1 MFVSFGF
8 NESFGQNESQT
19 PPSGCGETH
28 HIFPELNGK
37 DKIKAGR
44 DSPLIESR
52 PAFSLA
58 VGIVLSVTL
67 VLKSRTI
74 CPFPYL

>member
-1 MFVSFGF
+1 MFVSFSLM
-8 NESFGQNESQT
+8 EYKRRL
-19 PPSGCGETH
+19 SGCGET
-28 HIFPELNGK
+28 IQMYRGETGR

-58 VGIVLSVTL
+58 VGIVLTRLYRRQHAHSVRF
-67 VLKSRTI
+67 RTHD
-74 CPFPYL
+74 